1 MIRTVDFTPE
11 MLSPF
16 DVRHRPFPVPASDVF
31 DSPTVCVQVNGAWAS
46 HVDGVLERL
55 LYRDAWAG
63 TDSEIERAI
72 GEVRRLLAA
81 LGESAP
87 CEDSMAIV
95 AMRVNGCDLQVQYS
109 GDPAWYTVG
118 DLTSCAIPGP
128 QGPQGEQGPMG
139 VQGPTGPQGVQGPA
153 GPQGPKGDTGDGVAA
168 APAADT
174 AAGNNSYCGVATYLV
189 DYTDSLFQDVI
200 DQINLGIS
208 VLDVVANLLPI
219 FGVGSVLANV
229 VMQAVESILSLGA
242 TAARVAVDTNVLEDM
257 QCTLYCKLKAAGNAN
272 VSTVRTWID
281 EQYAIAPPNIALR
294 NWLLLL
300 DALTDAAL
308 GTRIFIGSK
317 APSAE
322 CASLCTCPPLC
333 APLVVEFVSGDVYTI
348 NAGVQA
354 SGYIGTARSGNLNQ
368 VLVTIPVSPTCTIT
382 NVAAS
387 LYSSHSPSSGS
398 NTIAFRLL
406 NQAGAVLNEYFV
418 PSGSDPVATDF
429 TRSQSYSPITGV
441 YSVQIWLAWDV
452 RYFGTGSGRVNSVT
466 VTYQ

>member
-11 MLSPF
+11 MLRPF
-16 DVRHRPFPVPASDVF
+16 DVRHRPFPVPAFDIF

-63 TDSEIERAI
+63 TDADIERAI

-81 LGESAP
+81 LGESTP
-87 CEDSMAIV
+87 CEDSMAIT
-95 AMRVNGCDLQVQYS
+95 AMRIEGCDLQVQYS

-128 QGPQGEQGPMG
+128 QGEPGEQGPMG
-139 VQGPTGPQGVQGPA
+139 EQGPVGPQGIQGPA

-174 AAGNNSYCGVATYLV
+174 TAGNNSYCGVATYLV
-189 DYTDSLFQDVI
+189 DYTDAIFQDIIDNITLGEDVLQIVEILIPAFGFGGVLFEVVVGVI
-200 DQINLGIS
+200 DAI
-208 VLDVVANLLPI
+208 V
-219 FGVGSVLANV
+219 
-229 VMQAVESILSLGA
+229 SIGA
-242 TAARVAVDTNVLEDM
+242 SAARSAMNTSVLEDM
-257 QCTLYCKLKAAGNAN
+257 QCTLYCKLKAAGKAD
-272 VSTVRTWID
+272 VTTVRAWID

-322 CASLCTCPPLC
+322 CAALCTCPSECP
-333 APLVVEFVSGDVYTI
+333 PLVVEFVSGDVYTI

-354 SGYIGTARSGNLNQ
+354 TGYIGTARSGNLNQ
-368 VLVTIPVSPTCTIT
+368 VLVTIPVDPNCTIT

-387 LYSSHSPSSGS
+387 LWANHSPSSGA
-398 NTIAFRLL
+398 NTIAFRLK
-406 NQAGAVLNEYFV
+406 NQAGAVLDEYYV

-429 TRSQSYSPITGV
+429 TRSHAYTPITGV

>member
-31 DSPTVCVQVNGAWAS
+31 DSPTVCVRVNGQWAS

-63 TDSEIERAI
+63 TDQDVERAI

-81 LGESAP
+81 LGESTP
-87 CEDSMAIV
+87 CEDSMAIT
-95 AMRVNGCDLQVQYS
+95 AMRIEGCDLQVQYS

-118 DLTSCAIPGP
+118 DLTSCAVPGP
-128 QGPQGEQGPMG
+128 QGEPGEQGPMG
-139 VQGPTGPQGVQGPA
+139 VQGPTGPQGEQGPA
-153 GPQGPKGDTGDGVAA
+153 GPQGPKGDPGDGIPP

-174 AAGNNSYCGVATYLV
+174 SAGDDSYCGIAAYLV
-189 DYTDSLFQDVI
+189 TYTDSIFQDII
-200 DQINLGIS
+200 DSINLGED
-208 VLDVVANLLPI
+208 VLELIGTLLPVVG
-219 FGVGSVLANV
+219 FGGIAVEI
-229 VMQAVESILSLGA
+229 VMQVFEALVGIGA
-242 TAARVAVDTNVLEDM
+242 SAARAAIDTGVLEDM
-257 QCTLYCKLKAAGNAN
+257 QCTLYCKLQSADNAD
-272 VSTVRTWID
+272 VSTVRAWID
-281 EQYAIAPPNIALR
+281 EQYAIAPPNIALL
-294 NWLLLL
+294 NWLLVL
-300 DALTDAAL
+300 DALTDTAL

-317 APSAE
+317 SPSAA
-322 CASLCTCPPLC
+322 CSALCDCPSDCP
-333 APLVVEFVSGDVYTI
+333 PLVVEFVSGDVYTI

-354 SGYIGTARSGNLNQ
+354 AGYIGTARSGNLNQ
-368 VLVTIPVSPTCTIT
+368 VLVTIPVNPDCVIT

-398 NTIAFRLL
+398 NTIAFRLK
-406 NQAGAVLNEYFV
+406 NQAGAVLNEYFFN
-418 PSGSDPVATDF
+418 SGSDPVGTDF